1 MLSNYL
7 KLTIRY
13 FKSNKGY
20 FLINILGLTIGI
32 ASFILIVLWIKTETS
47 FDKFHRNASDIYRI
61 DYLLYEEGILEQ
73 HSASGAGAVGREM
86 KNAFPEV
93 KDYTRFSRAEGLVRY
108 EDQIFKEKKIL
119 YAQSSF
125 FNVFSFP
132 LIKGTPDTS
141 LLAINNAVIT
151 EEIAEKYFG
160 DIDPIGKMIK
170 IDGSADYMI
179 AGVAKNPPGNSHID
193 FDILLSYENL
203 IRSSRSWDNSWVSER
218 VYSYVLLSPDADPA
232 TLEAKLPQMV
242 ESFIGKFMK
251 EAFFLLE
258 FRLVQL
264 TDIHL
269 HSSISNEIKVNGSF
283 RSVVTLGVVALL
295 VLLIAFINYINL
307 ATSRSL
313 ERAHEVGIRKVNG
326 AVKKDLM
333 YQFLTESALLNL
345 MALAV
350 SLSVILIF
358 LPFFRQIMGSPLQM
372 DYAVAG
378 VLFILLLV
386 TGTFFT
392 GLLPAI
398 YISHFSPGLVMK
410 GKKPTASVWIR
421 RLKNYLVVFQF
432 AISVILIICTIT
444 IFLQVRFMRNHDT
457 GFTSEGVVVLEGP
470 RILNIN
476 SVEEYISGY
485 ESFRNDVKAL
495 SMVKGIAATSTVP
508 GREVGNSRVFGVPV
522 DGRNTEKRIDI
533 YYTDKQ
539 FFETYELKFLAGE
552 NFGETMQEDVNK
564 VILNESALAYYGF
577 KDPQSTVGKVLRGGR
592 QEVTIK
598 AVVNDF
604 NQRSLRELP
613 KPLAFFNQVVN
624 VYFSVKTDMSDVN
637 GLVRSLEKIWNEHY
651 PGNPFNYFFLTD
663 FYDEQYSAD
672 KRFSGL
678 FLASSILAIIIA
690 CLGLSGLSAYAISR
704 RTKEIGIRKSNGAR
718 TSQVMF
724 LLNMDFLKW
733 VLAAFVIAVPAGWYV
748 MTNWL
753 SNYAYKISI
762 GWWIFLLAGLAAVL
776 VALLTVS
783 LQSLRAA
790 QANPVESLRYE

>member
-1 MLSNYL
+1 MLNNYL

-32 ASFILIVLWIKTETS
+32 ASFILIILWIKTETS
-47 FDKFHRNASDIYRI
+47 FDKFHRNASDIYRV

-73 HSASGAGAVGREM
+73 HSASGSGAVGREM

-93 KDYTRFSRAEGLVRY
+93 KDYTRFTRAEGLVRY
-108 EDQIFKEKKIL
+108 EDQFFKEKKIL
-119 YAQSSF
+119 YAHSSF

-132 LIKGTPDTS
+132 LLKGTADTS

-160 DIDPIGKMIK
+160 NLDPIGKMIK

-179 AGVAKNPPGNSHID
+179 TGVAKNPPGNSHID

-203 IRSSRSWDNSWVSER
+203 IKSSRSWDNSWVSER
-218 VYSYVLLSPDADPA
+218 VYSYVLLNPGADPVA
-232 TLEAKLPQMV
+232 LEAKLPQMV

-258 FRLVQL
+258 FRLVKL

-269 HSSISNEIKVNGSF
+269 RSSISNEIRVNGSF
-283 RSVVTLGVVALL
+283 RSVVTLGIVAML

-345 MALAV
+345 LALTV
-350 SLSVILIF
+350 SLSAVLVF

-372 DYAVAG
+372 DYLVAG
-378 VLFILLLV
+378 LLFILLLV
-386 TGTFFT
+386 TGTLLT

-398 YISHFSPGLVMK
+398 YISRFSPGLVMK
-410 GKKPTASVWIR
+410 GKNPTASVWIR

-432 AISVILIICTIT
+432 AISVILIICTLT
-444 IFLQVRFMRNHDT
+444 IFMQVRFMRNHDT
-457 GFTSEGVVVLEGP
+457 GFTSEGLLVLEGP

-476 SVEEYISGY
+476 SVEEYVSGY
-485 ESFRNDVKAL
+485 ESFKNEVKAL
-495 SMVKGIAATSTVP
+495 PMVKGIAATSTIP

-533 YYTDKQ
+533 YYTDSQ
-539 FFETYELKFLAGE
+539 FFNTYELKLLAGE
-552 NFGETMQEDVNK
+552 NFGGTMQEDMNK
-564 VILNESALAYYGF
+564 IILNESALAYYGF
-577 KDPQSTVGKVLRGGR
+577 KDPQSTVGKILRGGR

-604 NQRSLRELP
+604 NQRSLKELP

-637 GLVRSLEKIWNEHY
+637 GLVRSLESIWNEHY
-651 PGNPFNYFFLTD
+651 PGNPFNYFFLND

-690 CLGLSGLSAYAISR
+690 CLGLSGLSAYAIAR

-733 VLAAFVIAVPAGWYV
+733 VLAAFVLAVPAGWYV
-748 MTNWL
+748 MSNWL
-753 SNYAYKISI
+753 SNYAYKIDL

-776 VALLTVS
+776 VALLTVTM
-783 LQSLRAA
+783 QSLRAA